1 MGFLVER
8 NRDFRGAQEIGKG
21 PQRYHCHSD
30 GKPYPPRVHE
40 TLLRSYSK
48 PLQKD
53 VLKLRASIERGHLA
67 DIFHDDL
74 NNMSNTVVHV
84 HGHGVL
90 RLPTTIV
97 IRGAAILFILGLFGL
112 EPFMRLS
119 WEAVKMLASW
129 FLDTFLLS
137 YFLITG
143 ILTGSYYI

>member
-1 MGFLVER
+1 MLTVC
-8 NRDFRGAQEIGKG
+8 
-21 PQRYHCHSD
+21 P
-30 GKPYPPRVHE
+30 
-40 TLLRSYSK
+40 TLRKCIRPYSK
-48 PLQKD
+48 SLQKD
-53 VLKLRASIERGHLA
+53 ILELRASIERGRLA
-67 DIFHDDL
+67 DIFHDNL
-74 NNMSNTVVHV
+74 NDVSNTVVHV

-97 IRGAAILFILGLFGL
+97 IGGAAILFILGLFGL

>member
-1 MGFLVER
+1 MLE
-8 NRDFRGAQEIGKG
+8 
-21 PQRYHCHSD
+21 
-30 GKPYPPRVHE
+30 
-40 TLLRSYSK
+40 
-48 PLQKD
+48 
-53 VLKLRASIERGHLA
+53 LRASIERARLA
-67 DIFHDDL
+67 DIFHEDL
-74 NNMSNTVVHV
+74 NDVSDTVVHV

-112 EPFMRLS
+112 EPFMRHS
-119 WEAVKMLASW
+119 WEAVKISASW